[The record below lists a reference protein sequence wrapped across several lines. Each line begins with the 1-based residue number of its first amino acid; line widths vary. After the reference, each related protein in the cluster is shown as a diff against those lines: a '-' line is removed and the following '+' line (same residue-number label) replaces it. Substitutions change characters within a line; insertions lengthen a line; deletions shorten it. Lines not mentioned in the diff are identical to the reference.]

1 MSDYSQW
8 DAHFSPPHLPH
19 LDPQG
24 RRGRENAKNFRTCPG
39 NSKYWLIDLN
49 FLNVNV
55 EKLKI
60 KIWKNFLCLL
70 HGDRSDKVS
79 QIISKNSVSHHLCSI
94 CFDRKNKID
103 GETVM
108 MTVTVSKRKK
118 MNHLFDLKL
127 NIPGLP
133 HSNINHKHFQYTQEY
148 PELVWSKF
156 KIYCNIILNLS
167 ICT

>member
-1 MSDYSQW
+1 MQCHCIVIVYIFDESYSGIVEIKIMSDYSPW

-55 EKLKI
+55 ERLKI
-60 KIWKNFLCLL
+60 EIWKNFLCPL

-108 MTVTVSKRKK
+108 MTVC
-118 MNHLFDLKL
+118 DW
-127 NIPGLP
+127 
-133 HSNINHKHFQYTQEY
+133 HKT
-148 PELVWSKF
+148 
-156 KIYCNIILNLS
+156 
-167 ICT
+167 